1 MAKHSPLIAASIFTL
16 LAVIAKLKFIPLEAN
31 FAMFGA
37 LSLFCGAYLR
47 GWAVWVL
54 PIAGMAVSDILGQ
67 WLRISGVHLYD
78 FRSMLFNYAG
88 FAAMIGIGH
97 CMRRR
102 DSLDVAA
109 PTVLAGSLAFFLI
122 SNFGCWLD
130 PQIKCETSL
139 AGLIQC
145 YTQAIPFYR
154 ATLISDVVFALA
166 MFGSYRFAKQLAAE
180 PATNG
185 SEA

>member
-1 MAKHSPLIAASIFTL
+1 MAKHLPLVAASIFTL
-16 LAVIAKLKFIPLEAN
+16 LAIVAKLKFIPLEAN

-47 GWAVWVL
+47 GWAAWVL

-97 CMRRR
+97 FMRRR
-102 DSLDVAA
+102 DSIDVAV

-122 SNFGCWLD
+122 SNFGSWLD
-130 PQIKCETSL
+130 PQIKCEQS
-139 AGLIQC
+139 
-145 YTQAIPFYR
+145 
-154 ATLISDVVFALA
+154 FAV
-166 MFGSYRFAKQLAAE
+166 
-180 PATNG
+180 
-185 SEA
+185 